1 MRIKTWEKIW
11 KNRTAQSR
19 NKKKPSLIC
28 VIRKAII
35 TQQSKT
41 YAIPPAHTEVPFT
54 EKCMNLWLRFVR
66 ILPCFYW
73 KWSIIFQCISESSV
87 RFFWILSFS
96 GRGIC
101 TVART
106 GLIFRLGCVVCT
118 VSCAASFM
126 PRSKLRGFWLWESHP
141 ASICFTGSSRSSTN
155 HYKNILLRILRCGCR
170 PPVQENTGFHLFHYL
185 QTGTFHPFFFY
196 N

>member
-1 MRIKTWEKIW
+1 MRMKTWEKIW

-73 KWSIIFQCISESSV
+73 KWSIIFSMY
-87 RFFWILSFS
+87 
-96 GRGIC
+96 
-101 TVART
+101 
-106 GLIFRLGCVVCT
+106 FRIVCP
-118 VSCAASFM
+118 VLLN
-126 PRSKLRGFWLWESHP
+126 PV
-141 ASICFTGSSRSSTN
+141 
-155 HYKNILLRILRCGCR
+155 LLRKRHLYCRPYRTDLPVGLRCLYCLLRCKFYAPQQAAGLL
-170 PPVQENTGFHLFHYL
+170 TMGISSGFNLFHW
-185 QTGTFHPFFFY
+185 FFQIQHKPL
-196 N
+196 